1 MIYEEILTML
11 SLGLKLGSKLPSVQ
25 TGNLRAIWS
34 KAKHSQAQ
42 DRKERITGI
51 ANCIKIVRFYFASV
65 LTELRAQ
72 QNKCQSSDL
81 SNPRLS
87 SYPPQDS
94 DDHSIHPAMLP
105 SSKLT
110 QVCSFMALIPH
121 KIFSRCAI

>member
-65 LTELRAQ
+65 VTKLRAQ
-72 QNKCQSSDL
+72 QNKCQRSDP
-81 SNPRLS
+81 SNPRLP
-87 SYPPQDS
+87 SYPTQDS
-94 DDHSIHPAMLP
+94 DHFIHPAML
-105 SSKLT
+105 LT
-110 QVCSFMALIPH
+110 SPGSAASWQVIIIIPH

>member
-51 ANCIKIVRFYFASV
+51 TNCIKIVRFYFASV
-65 LTELRAQ
+65 VTKLRAQ
-72 QNKCQSSDL
+72 QNKCQRSDP
-81 SNPRLS
+81 SNPRLP
-87 SYPPQDS
+87 SYPTQDS
-94 DDHSIHPAMLP
+94 G
-105 SSKLT
+105 
-110 QVCSFMALIPH
+110 
-121 KIFSRCAI
+121 